1 MLIAL
6 TISILEAILVILL
19 MGWEPRELAIAFV
32 VDVVELIAAVAKVRC
47 AATFICY
54 DDCYSVILLVFALPV
69 TMLR

>member
-1 MLIAL
+1 
-6 TISILEAILVILL
+6 

-32 VDVVELIAAVAKVRC
+32 VDVVELMAAVAKVRC

-54 DDCYSVILLVFALPV
+54 DDCYSVILLVLALPV